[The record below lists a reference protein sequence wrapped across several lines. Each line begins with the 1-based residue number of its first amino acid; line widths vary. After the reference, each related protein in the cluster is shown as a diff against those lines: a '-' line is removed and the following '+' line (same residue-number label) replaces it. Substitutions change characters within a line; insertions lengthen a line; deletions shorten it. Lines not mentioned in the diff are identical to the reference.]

1 MIARATNL
9 ARYSLTVR
17 CLPAFALV
25 LTWGAIGLGGATAT
39 GSSEDSCAAAACEV
53 ATAAA
58 TRQITA
64 TGVGAVRLGRTYASL
79 RRAGLLGAIRPGC
92 ELGGPNTRGA
102 NLRAPLR
109 GAVDYTSSSP
119 RKVRSISIRG
129 GATAKGVGIGATQ
142 ARIKQAFPK
151 VVLDR
156 GTEEVFGITLA
167 KVPKSDGGRLEFAI
181 DTRTKK
187 VTLIGIPGIAFCE

>member
-1 MIARATNL
+1 MNASWSRVLIT
-9 ARYSLTVR
+9 TV
-17 CLPAFALV
+17 AA
-25 LTWGAIGLGGATAT
+25 G
-39 GSSEDSCAAAACEV
+39 AAAAALGTAV
-53 ATAAA
+53 APALTVSAAA
-58 TRQITA
+58 PQKITS
-64 TGVGAVRLGRTYASL
+64 TGVGAVKLGKTHKQLYDAKL
-79 RRAGLLGAIRPGC
+79 VGAIRPGC

-102 NLRAPLR
+102 NLRAPLK

-142 ARIKQAFPK
+142 ARIKQVFPK

>member
-1 MIARATNL
+1 MNAS
-9 ARYSLTVR
+9 YSRVLVTTVTT
-17 CLPAFALV
+17 V
-25 LTWGAIGLGGATAT
+25 
-39 GSSEDSCAAAACEV
+39 AAAAALGTAV
-53 ATAAA
+53 APALTVGAAA
-58 TRQITA
+58 PQKITS
-64 TGVGAVRLGRTYASL
+64 TGVGAVKLGRTHKQLYDAKL
-79 RRAGLLGAIRPGC
+79 VGAIRPGC

-102 NLRAPLR
+102 NLRAPLK

-142 ARIKQAFPK
+142 AKIKQAFPK

-181 DTRTKK
+181 DTGTKK